1 MARTLSKAG
10 EVGDDQ
16 KRSLVHDVNMT
27 TTDTKGDASKGTKTD
42 DEIQEDA
49 GEPKVEDADVSIGKV
64 NLNNTVFT
72 TGNSVIEKDQSFIS
86 LPEGPSFINI
96 TGDGKQVVIQG
107 MPSAN

>member
-27 TTDTKGDASKGTKTD
+27 TTDTKGDTSKGTKTD

-49 GEPKVEDADVSIGKV
+49 GEPKVEDADVSTGKG

-72 TGNSVIEKDQSFIS
+72 TGNITTTNSVIEKDQSFIS
-86 LPEGPSFINI
+86 VPEGPTFINI
-96 TGDGKQVVIQG
+96 TGDGKQVVI
-107 MPSAN
+107 